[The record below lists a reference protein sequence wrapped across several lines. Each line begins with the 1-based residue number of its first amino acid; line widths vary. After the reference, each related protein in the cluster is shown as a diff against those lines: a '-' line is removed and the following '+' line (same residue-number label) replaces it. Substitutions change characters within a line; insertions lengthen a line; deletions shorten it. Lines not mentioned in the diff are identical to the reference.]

1 MSKEEIDQMIREA
14 EKFADED
21 KILKEKI
28 DARNSLDNYLHTM
41 RNTVEDPEKL
51 AKKLSDDDKETIQ
64 DALKEHGEWL
74 SENPDAEKDDYEE
87 HLKDLQGVCDP
98 IVAKVYK
105 QQGGSK
111 GASDEEEDYDDL

>member
-1 MSKEEIDQMIREA
+1 MIKEA

-21 KILKEKI
+21 KLLKEKI

-64 DALKEHGEWL
+64 EALKEHADWL
-74 SENPDAEKDDYEE
+74 SSNQDADKDDFEE
-87 HLKDLQGVCDP
+87 HLKDLQAICDP

-105 QQGGSK
+105 QSGGK
-111 GASDEEEDYDDL
+111 ASDDEDDYDDL

>member
-1 MSKEEIDQMIREA
+1 MIREA